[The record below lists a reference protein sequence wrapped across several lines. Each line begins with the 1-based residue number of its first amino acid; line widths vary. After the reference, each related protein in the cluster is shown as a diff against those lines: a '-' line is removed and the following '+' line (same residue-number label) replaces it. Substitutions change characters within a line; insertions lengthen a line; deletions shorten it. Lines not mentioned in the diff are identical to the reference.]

1 MKEFKQEHL
10 LEQTSNR
17 YGQYLDTRLVDRDR
31 SYTVES
37 RPNGCGSRLVYQHI
51 VMKDGTVYSLKSW
64 SASTRGII
72 PNKGRKNQL
81 QREVKRYFNDDDDTI
96 NY

>member
-10 LEQTSNR
+10 LEETSNR
-17 YGQYLDTRLVDRDR
+17 YGQYLNTRLVDYDK
-31 SYTVES
+31 SYAVKS
-37 RPNGCGSRLVYQHI
+37 KPNMYGSRLVYQYI
-51 VMKDGTVYSLKSW
+51 VMLDGTVYELKSW

-72 PNKGRKNQL
+72 PSKGREQRL
-81 QREVKRYFNDDDDTI
+81 QREVKSYFNENTI

>member
-1 MKEFKQEHL
+1 MKEFKKEHL
-10 LEQTSNR
+10 LEETENR
-17 YGQYLDTRLVDRDR
+17 YGQYLNTRLVNYKE

-37 RPNGCGSRLVYQHI
+37 KPNIYGSRLVYQHV
-51 VMKDGTVYSLKSW
+51 VMLDGTVYELKSW

-81 QREVKRYFNDDDDTI
+81 QREVKSYFDENTI

>member
-10 LEQTSNR
+10 LEETTNR
-17 YGQYLDTRLVDRDR
+17 YGQYLNTRLVDYDR

-37 RPNGCGSRLVYQHI
+37 KPNAYGSRLVYQYV
-51 VMKDGTVYSLKSW
+51 VMKDDTVYNLKSW

-81 QREVKRYFNDDDDTI
+81 QRDVKSYFDDDTI

>member
-1 MKEFKQEHL
+1 MKEFKKEHL
-10 LEQTSNR
+10 LEETTNR
-17 YGQYLDTRLVDRDR
+17 YGQYLNTRLVDYDR

-37 RPNGCGSRLVYQHI
+37 KPNVYGSRLVYQYV
-51 VMKDGTVYSLKSW
+51 VMKDGTVYNLKSW

-81 QREVKRYFNDDDDTI
+81 QREVKRYFNDGDDTI